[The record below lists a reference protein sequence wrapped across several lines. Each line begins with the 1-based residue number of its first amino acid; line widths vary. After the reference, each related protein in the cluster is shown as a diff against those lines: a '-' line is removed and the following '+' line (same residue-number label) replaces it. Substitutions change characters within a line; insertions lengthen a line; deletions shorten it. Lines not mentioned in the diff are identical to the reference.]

1 MAKVPRKRSIN
12 AYRSALLYAKA
23 SLEFNSETQALT
35 ETILPMIPKV
45 NALIDTENDWTDSV
59 VSAKGKLLAARQE
72 WKLQFNQLLKEFNTF
87 DYADIVE
94 IQEAVLGVYPR
105 GNRGADYVNQVE
117 FAMPV
122 FQHVLATEK
131 LPPNI
136 KGKLKTIMKSSE
148 NVIKLS
154 NSLETL
160 LLKKTSML
168 EKQDAL
174 KTDINRTLD
183 QIDKKLHK
191 LFPYEQ
197 RYLGAFFFK

>member
-45 NALIDTENDWTDSV
+45 NALIETENDWTDAV

-136 KGKLKTIMKSSE
+136 KSKLKTIMKSSE

-154 NSLETL
+154 GSLETL
-160 LLKKTSML
+160 LLKKTTMF

>member
-45 NALIDTENDWTDSV
+45 NALIETENDWTDSV

-136 KGKLKTIMKSSE
+136 KSKLKTIMKSSE

-154 NSLETL
+154 GSLETL
-160 LLKKTSML
+160 LLKKTTMF

>member
-23 SLEFNSETQALT
+23 SLEFNPETHGLT
-35 ETILPMIPKV
+35 ESILPMIPKV
-45 NALIDTENDWTDSV
+45 NALIQTENEWTDSV
-59 VSAKGKLLAARQE
+59 VKSKGKLLAARQE

-87 DYADIVE
+87 DYAEIVE
-94 IQEAVLGVYPR
+94 VQELVLGVYPR

-117 FAMPV
+117 VAMPV
-122 FQHVLATEK
+122 FAQVLSTEK
-131 LPPNI
+131 LPANI
-136 KGKLKTIMKSSE
+136 KGKLKGIMKSSE
-148 NVIKLS
+148 TVLKLAT
-154 NSLETL
+154 SLDALIE
-160 LLKKTSML
+160 KKDGML
-168 EKQDAL
+168 EKQDTL

-197 RYLGAFFFK
+197 RYLGAIFFK